1 MFYPKI
7 VKDLSFIM
15 SCNFSFEEVKNTIID
30 KGGPYLIQ
38 VELLDEYQGKL
49 VPYFFTSLCIQLT
62 FQSTERT
69 LTTKEIESIMQK
81 IELLLLEKFNAKI
94 RI

>member
-1 MFYPKI
+1 
-7 VKDLSFIM
+7 M
-15 SCNFSFEEVKNTIID
+15 SRNFSFEDIKNTIID
-30 KGGPYLIQ
+30 KGGPYLVQ

-49 VPYFFTSLCIQLT
+49 VPYLFTSLCIQLV

-69 LTTKEIESIMQK
+69 LTTKEIEYIMQN
-81 IELLLLEKFNAKI
+81 IELLLIEKFNAKI